1 MQLKPNEV
9 PDMVEGEVRRVTLNL
24 SGAVGVNSISSFT
37 VSSDTLTTASASS
50 SGTTATFL
58 LTASQ
63 VGTHQV
69 LATATLSSGETI
81 KGYIRAKVTGEPC
94 STSSDGYDD

>member
-9 PDMVEGEVRRVTLNL
+9 PDMIEGEIRRVNVNL
-24 SGAVGVNSISSFT
+24 SGAAGANTISTFS
-37 VSSDTLTTASASS
+37 VDAGNLTAASVSS
-50 SGTTATFL
+50 SGLIGTFL

-63 VGTHQV
+63 LGTHQV
-69 LATATLSSGETI
+69 LCSATLSSGETI

-94 STSSDGYDD
+94 SSSSDGYSD